1 MHKDKETDKNDTA
14 MSETQ
19 DGYRTIAIKQKRKR
33 RGTLYSEFTNKGR
46 SSVRYVRG
54 AKPVYCFRWVAEI
67 QINGKRHRMRSTNY
81 DNCRAWLNDMIAK
94 AEPIEYTQIMKIKQ

>member
-1 MHKDKETDKNDTA
+1 MGETNKRTVTY
-14 MSETQ
+14 EFVPEGERGFR
-19 DGYRTIAIKQKRKR
+19 DG
-33 RGTLYSEFTNKGR
+33 RGSLYSEMTNKGR

-81 DNCRAWLNDMIAK
+81 DNCRRWLEDMIEK
-94 AEPIEYTQIMKIKQ
+94 AGAVKVTRTVRTKATTKTDIQ

>member
-1 MHKDKETDKNDTA
+1 MGELNKRTVTYEFIPQGKNGFR
-14 MSETQ
+14 
-19 DGYRTIAIKQKRKR
+19 DG
-33 RGTLYSEFTNKGR
+33 RGSLYSEMTNKGR

-94 AEPIEYTQIMKIKQ
+94 AGPIEYTQIMKIKQ